1 MNCHNVNTMTNTAI
15 FQRYIQ
21 IAQILGQMFPNMLEA
36 VVHDFADLDKSV
48 IYIVNGHISGR
59 KVGAG
64 ASELGIR
71 RLLGKEEIPDVLVN
85 YTNINHKGNRLK
97 SASLAIRNEKGKMI
111 GAFCLNFD
119 ISGFEQIQQFLN
131 PLIESENFVQVGKS
145 ELASEST
152 VDEDVGH
159 SIQEYLKSQG
169 MIFSQLTYVDKQ
181 AIIGFLRKNGAFKQR
196 GAVFSAAKLLGLTR
210 QTIYNYLKKG
220 CDHVTELK

>member
-1 MNCHNVNTMTNTAI
+1 MPGVKNMSEQAI

-21 IAQILGQMFPNMLEA
+21 IAEVLGQMFPNLLEA
-36 VVHDFADLDKSV
+36 VVHDFTDLDKSI

-71 RLLGKEEIPDVLVN
+71 RLLGKEKIPDVLVN

-97 SASLAIRNEKGKMI
+97 SASIAIRDQKGKMI

-119 ISGFEQIQQFLN
+119 VSSFEQIQQFLN
-131 PLIESENFVQVGKS
+131 PLIQSENFALVGKS
-145 ELASEST
+145 ELTAEST
-152 VDEDVGH
+152 VEEDVGH
-159 SIQEYLKSQG
+159 SIQEYLKTHG
-169 MIFSQLTYVDKQ
+169 MIFSQLAYSDKQ
-181 AIIGFLRKNGAFKQR
+181 SIIVFLRKNGAFKQR
-196 GAVFSAAKLLGLTR
+196 GAVFAAAKLLGLTR

-220 CDHVTELK
+220 CDHVSDCK